1 MHTATNPRPSKMSSR
16 AFLINPIEFQRRVR
30 DWVSIG
36 FVGEPIIEYDNE
48 ADGDTLHFSIY
59 CENKLG
65 VRTCPLKQPNCL
77 DHARAILGPSVK
89 IVFGKQIE
97 LYATN
102 PTEDQ
107 SNEIAQAVRKVALI
121 LSQRVWPLWL
131 AKTFLVI
138 SFLSTLASI
147 YFLHSHLH
155 EYEVDGALHTMF
167 DAASATALY
176 YIKAF
181 GTILGFDG
189 GGGTLSAET

>member
-1 MHTATNPRPSKMSSR
+1 MSTR
-16 AFLINPIEFQRRVR
+16 VFLINPIEFQRRVR

-36 FVGEPIIEYDNE
+36 FVGEPIIEYDND

-65 VRTCPLKQPNCL
+65 ARTCPLKQPHCL
-77 DHARAILGPSVK
+77 EYAHTILGPSVK

-121 LSQRVWPLWL
+121 ISQRVWPLWL
-131 AKTFLVI
+131 AKTMLLI
-138 SFLSTLASI
+138 SFLSTLTSV
-147 YFLHSHLH
+147 YFLHNHLH
-155 EYEVDGALHTMF
+155 EYEVDGAMHTMV

-181 GTILGFDG
+181 GSILGFDG
-189 GGGTLSAET
+189 ERGASSLET